1 VPIKR
6 SPGCGCCGVPTFTC
20 AALSCN
26 IPATIYV
33 TDPVYGVTATLT
45 KTGSTWNG
53 NATIS
58 FPGYFVN
65 SSCSAQSATLGYIFD
80 CTGTGTLKV
89 QCSQNF
95 SCPFPGT
102 PNFGSTG
109 VITPMS
115 AGRLS
120 FTCSSPGVFSAVYA
134 GFTNASGDLI
144 LINLFQVPND
154 GASRQWNFAMSS

>member
-65 SSCSAQSATLGYIFD
+65 SSCLHRRHHADVRGPAQLH
-80 CTGTGTLKV
+80 L
-89 QCSQNF
+89 
-95 SCPFPGT
+95 
-102 PNFGSTG
+102 
-109 VITPMS
+109 
-115 AGRLS
+115 
-120 FTCSSPGVFSAVYA
+120 
-134 GFTNASGDLI
+134 
-144 LINLFQVPND
+144 
-154 GASRQWNFAMSS
+154 